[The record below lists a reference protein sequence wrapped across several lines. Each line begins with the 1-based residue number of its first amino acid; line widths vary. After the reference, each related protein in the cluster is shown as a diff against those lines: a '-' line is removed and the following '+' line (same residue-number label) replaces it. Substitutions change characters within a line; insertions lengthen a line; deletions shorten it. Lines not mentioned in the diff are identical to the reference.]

1 MHFLSVAPWT
11 TGRITVAHITLS
23 RDSGWTDRIRK
34 YNILIDGKVA
44 AEIGNG
50 ETITL
55 PVSPGIHTVQARLD
69 WARSPALTFNTEG
82 GSTRFRVL
90 SNLRGWRVM
99 LAVIY
104 AFLPMLWIRL
114 EKAG

>member
-1 MHFLSVAPWT
+1 M
-11 TGRITVAHITLS
+11 AHITLS

-34 YNILIDGKVA
+34 YRILIDGKMA

-55 PVSPGIHTVQARLD
+55 PVAPGAHILQARID
-69 WARSPALTFNTEG
+69 WARSAPLHFNTENDG
-82 GSTRFRVL
+82 ARFLVR
-90 SNLRGWRVM
+90 SNLRGWRVL
-99 LAVIY
+99 LAFIY
-104 AFLPMLWIRL
+104 AFMPMRWIRL